1 MNNFSGMTVNERLFA
16 AGRIDDFDKAM
27 EERNRAEAIRILQEV
42 ELSATEAESTMAAI
56 ENNPGKYG
64 YPR

>member
-1 MNNFSGMTVNERLFA
+1 MTVNERLFTID
-16 AGRIDDFDKAM
+16 RIEDFDRAI
-27 EERNRAEAIRILQEV
+27 EGRNRLEAIRILQEV
-42 ELSATEAESTMAAI
+42 ELSATEAESILAAI